1 MDSKL
6 IERALAVTPVLAHLN
21 EKVQEDVT
29 AQELL
34 DISASGASDLF
45 QSRTCS
51 SNNNCSM
58 RRPFYVDQ
66 TMDSR
71 DVFGIISSLG
81 YNSGD
86 SGRCSNTFFNN
97 SSTASPV
104 RADTGITSVKSRSL
118 VYRAIKGRSADLSRN
133 ASTLLSRR
141 NARAGTRLS
150 ISSTY

>member
-71 DVFGIISSLG
+71 DVFGIFPSLG
-81 YNSGD
+81 HDRGD
-86 SGRCSNTFFNN
+86 
-97 SSTASPV
+97 V
-104 RADTGITSVKSRSL
+104 RQLFTGQLKDLFSYKLCGKSALRL
-118 VYRAIKGRSADLSRN
+118 IGHLIFGIQQ
-133 ASTLLSRR
+133 RR
-141 NARAGTRLS
+141 LGQMLE
-150 ISSTY
+150 YFLQ